1 MQFQDQV
8 VIVTGGGRGIG
19 RAIARAFAQ
28 EGAKVAICS
37 RTAAELDSVAGE
49 LDDFG
54 AEALS
59 CETDV
64 SDPEDVSRLVD
75 KTIEQFGHI
84 DILVNNAG
92 VWIPGSAEDY
102 SLSDLQTTMEI
113 NVNGVFLC
121 SQAVFDSMA
130 EHNGGSIVNM
140 SSVRGQEGYP
150 RMAAYS
156 ASKFAVNGLTEAL
169 AREWQSH
176 DIRVNAVCPGP
187 VDTGFAAGEPR
198 DNARILPDD
207 VADATLFL
215 ASEEAEHITAETLV
229 VSKQDFE
236 YKRYD

>member
-1 MQFQDQV
+1 MSFQGQV
-8 VIVTGGGRGIG
+8 VVVTGGGRGIG

-28 EGAKVAICS
+28 EGAKVVICS
-37 RTAAELDSVAGE
+37 RTRAELDSAAEEIDE
-49 LDDFG
+49 LG
-54 AEALS
+54 AEVLS

-64 SDPEDVSRLVD
+64 SDPDDVAELVD
-75 KTIEQFGHI
+75 RTIERFGGV

-102 SLSDLQTTMEI
+102 PLSDLQTTMDV
-113 NVNGVFLC
+113 NVHGVFLC

-130 EHNGGSIVNM
+130 DDGGVIVNV
-140 SSVRGQEGYP
+140 SSVRGLEGYP

-187 VDTGFAAGEPR
+187 VGTGFADGEPR
-198 DNARILPDD
+198 DRSRILPED

-215 ASEEAEHITAETLV
+215 ASEDAEHVTAETLV

-236 YKRYD
+236 YERYD